1 MFVRRRNVTSLVS
14 RRDSRVLDTLLHRA
28 ACADCSAIAE
38 LYRIVSADIRAQV
51 EQTVPDP
58 GDVNAVMAATFVEV
72 WWLARGHA
80 ASHPDVRAWI
90 RAIASRRSS
99 ERTRSGAGAGASPI
113 DISGSHATCD
123 AIASPVQDETT
134 ALMYAALVNGSPVPR
149 RFHVP
154 RFLPAGEPPT
164 ELMTARPLAPSLR
177 NLHLSQWNVD
187 EVDLGR

>member
-1 MFVRRRNVTSLVS
+1 MFVRRRNATSLVS
-14 RRDSRVLDTLLHRA
+14 RRDSRVLDTLLHRV

-38 LYRIVSADIRAQV
+38 LYGIVSADIRVQV

-58 GDVNAVMAATFVEV
+58 GDVDAVMAATFVEV

-99 ERTRSGAGAGASPI
+99 ERNCSGAGAGASPTE
-113 DISGSHATCD
+113 ISGSHATCD
-123 AIASPVQDETT
+123 AIASCVQDETT
-134 ALMYAALVNGSPVPR
+134 ALMYAALVNGWPVSR

-154 RFLPAGEPPT
+154 RLFPRGRAAYRADGRASLGPVRQLANNSPAEAI
-164 ELMTARPLAPSLR
+164 ERA
-177 NLHLSQWNVD
+177 
-187 EVDLGR
+187 